1 MLLWGELFN
10 NAVSIDDYTMSS
22 DWMIIHNKLEEISKV
37 ATAVWSRYY
46 PDIYLEMLRQT
57 TTDRELDSNQTLPN
71 KMSLLEPS
79 FESKYR
85 VWFIP
90 E

>member
-37 ATAVWSRYY
+37 ATAV
-46 PDIYLEMLRQT
+46 
-57 TTDRELDSNQTLPN
+57 
-71 KMSLLEPS
+71 
-79 FESKYR
+79 
-85 VWFIP
+85 
-90 E
+90 